1 MTTVGADP
9 WRHNRR
15 RVHASV
21 GTAAA
26 ALVAVAT
33 VSVGAQFIGVTPPL
47 SDISAFC
54 TGASQCLRPDA
65 DRLLPHGLDPLVP
78 YGAAMGNS
86 GNLSGSIAS
95 PHTYGPV

>member
-1 MTTVGADP
+1 MTTVSADP
-9 WRHNRR
+9 LRGNRR

-54 TGASQCLRPDA
+54 AGASQCLPDA
-65 DRLLPHGLDPLVP
+65 NRLLPRGLDPLVP
-78 YGAAMGNS
+78 YGPAVGNS
-86 GNLSGSIAS
+86 GNLSGPIAS